1 MSSSILVVEDVGP
14 TREVLVHGLR
24 SAGYH
29 VTSAVDGEDA
39 LRQLERA
46 RFDLI
51 VTDVVM
57 PERDGIELLL
67 HLRRHGD
74 ATKVIA
80 MSGALENA
88 ELYLS
93 TASQL
98 GADRVILK
106 PFRAEELFS
115 LVRETLDES
124 RGPNPTAI

>member
-1 MSSSILVVEDVGP
+1 MNGSILVVEDVGP

-24 SAGYH
+24 GAGYQ
-29 VTSAVDGEDA
+29 VASAVDGEDA
-39 LRQLERA
+39 LRQLERS

-67 HLRRHGD
+67 HLRRQGD

-98 GADRVILK
+98 GANRVIMK

-115 LVRETLDES
+115 LVRETLDEP
-124 RGPNPTAI
+124 RGPNPTAG